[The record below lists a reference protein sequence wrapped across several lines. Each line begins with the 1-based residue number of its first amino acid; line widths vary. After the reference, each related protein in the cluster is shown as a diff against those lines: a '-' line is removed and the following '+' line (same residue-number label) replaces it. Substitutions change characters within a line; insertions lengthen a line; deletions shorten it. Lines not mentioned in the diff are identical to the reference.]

1 MKKILC
7 LISIL
12 MVTFSV
18 IGCSSSEVDSSKEQ
32 ATSKDEK
39 QVVVATSD
47 AITEILD
54 RLGVEV
60 SGVPQ
65 TSYELPESTKGATEV
80 GSPMNPDMEIIK
92 SLNPTDVICVDTLGS
107 DFEKQF
113 EENNI
118 NADFYNLSNVDGLKE
133 TIAALGEKFNKQDK
147 ANEMLPLN
155 QLTVLG
161 LQHVLAMYAGAVAVP
176 LVIGGAVGLTPEQLA
191 LLVAADLFTCGL
203 ATLIQALGIGPYIG
217 IKLPAIL
224 GCTFA
229 AVGPLIIIG
238 KNLGMQTAYGSI
250 IAAAIIVL
258 IIAPLYGKILRF
270 FPTVVTGTVVTMI
283 GLSLV
288 NVGVTSIGGGS
299 GAKDF
304 GSIENLLLAAFVMI
318 VILLSNKFLK
328 GFFQAISVLNGIVLG
343 TIVAAFMGKVDFS
356 LIQNAKWISFIHP
369 FNFGF
374 PKFDLGSIFMM
385 TFVML
390 VVMIESTA
398 TFLGIGRVCEKEI
411 TQKDIVRGIRA
422 EGIATILGGIFNSF
436 PYTTFNQNLGL
447 LALSKVKSRF
457 VVVASGI
464 ILVSLGL
471 IPKFAA
477 LATIIPQPVI
487 GGATTIMF
495 AMVAVAGI
503 QMLSKVDFNKNSNML
518 VVACSIGVGLGI
530 TVVPNI
536 LDNTP
541 TIFKEIFGSGIV
553 SASIVAVLLNA
564 FLNYGNIEKNV

>member
-1 MKKILC
+1 M
-7 LISIL
+7 
-12 MVTFSV
+12 
-18 IGCSSSEVDSSKEQ
+18 
-32 ATSKDEK
+32 
-39 QVVVATSD
+39 
-47 AITEILD
+47 
-54 RLGVEV
+54 
-60 SGVPQ
+60 
-65 TSYELPESTKGATEV
+65 
-80 GSPMNPDMEIIK
+80 
-92 SLNPTDVICVDTLGS
+92 
-107 DFEKQF
+107 
-113 EENNI
+113 
-118 NADFYNLSNVDGLKE
+118 
-133 TIAALGEKFNKQDK
+133 
-147 ANEMLPLN
+147 
-155 QLTVLG
+155 
-161 LQHVLAMYAGAVAVP
+161 
-176 LVIGGAVGLTPEQLA
+176 TPEQLA

-398 TFLGIGRVCEKEI
+398 TFLGIGRVCEK
-411 TQKDIVRGIRA
+411 DIVRGIRA

-447 LALSKVKSRF
+447 LALSKVKSR
-457 VVVASGI
+457 VVASGI

-564 FLNYGNIEKNV
+564 FLNYGNIEENV

>member
-1 MKKILC
+1 
-7 LISIL
+7 
-12 MVTFSV
+12 
-18 IGCSSSEVDSSKEQ
+18 
-32 ATSKDEK
+32 
-39 QVVVATSD
+39 
-47 AITEILD
+47 
-54 RLGVEV
+54 
-60 SGVPQ
+60 
-65 TSYELPESTKGATEV
+65 
-80 GSPMNPDMEIIK
+80 
-92 SLNPTDVICVDTLGS
+92 
-107 DFEKQF
+107 
-113 EENNI
+113 
-118 NADFYNLSNVDGLKE
+118 
-133 TIAALGEKFNKQDK
+133 
-147 ANEMLPLN
+147 
-155 QLTVLG
+155 
-161 LQHVLAMYAGAVAVP
+161 
-176 LVIGGAVGLTPEQLA
+176 
-191 LLVAADLFTCGL
+191 
-203 ATLIQALGIGPYIG
+203 
-217 IKLPAIL
+217 
-224 GCTFA
+224 
-229 AVGPLIIIG
+229 
-238 KNLGMQTAYGSI
+238 
-250 IAAAIIVL
+250 
-258 IIAPLYGKILRF
+258 
-270 FPTVVTGTVVTMI
+270 MI

-564 FLNYGNIEKNV
+564 FLNYGNIEENV

>member
-1 MKKILC
+1 ML
-7 LISIL
+7 
-12 MVTFSV
+12 
-18 IGCSSSEVDSSKEQ
+18 
-32 ATSKDEK
+32 
-39 QVVVATSD
+39 
-47 AITEILD
+47 
-54 RLGVEV
+54 
-60 SGVPQ
+60 
-65 TSYELPESTKGATEV
+65 TK
-80 GSPMNPDMEIIK
+80 
-92 SLNPTDVICVDTLGS
+92 
-107 DFEKQF
+107 
-113 EENNI
+113 
-118 NADFYNLSNVDGLKE
+118 NL
-133 TIAALGEKFNKQDK
+133 NKQDK

-356 LIQNAKWISFIHP
+356 LIQNAKLISFIHP

-564 FLNYGNIEKNV
+564 FLNYGNIEENV